1 MKKKVS
7 SMSLIVLAIVFVVY
21 NLFVFL
27 FLNPVT
33 PVFWVSYGFMI
44 LAFLLQIVGM
54 YLSFKDFSVRA
65 VFFGIPLAQ
74 FTLFYFCAE
83 LFMSVVFMIFQ
94 SIPVKIP
101 VFLQVVLLAVYAIV
115 AIVSV
120 VTRDTVVQVEQKYQN
135 AASNNRMNRA
145 AVESIC
151 DMVSD
156 PELKKQMR
164 QLAEVIRYSD
174 PMTSSAVAELETR
187 IQQEIGGLQFYCQN
201 GRLEEAKAS
210 CTMLQRL
217 YAERNRMLLAA
228 K

>member
-156 PELKKQMR
+156 PELKKQLR